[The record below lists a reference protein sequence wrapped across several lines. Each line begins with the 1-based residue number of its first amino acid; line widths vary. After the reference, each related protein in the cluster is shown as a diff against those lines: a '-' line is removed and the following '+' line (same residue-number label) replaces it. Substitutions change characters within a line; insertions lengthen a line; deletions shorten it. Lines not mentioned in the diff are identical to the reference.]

1 MGCAHAMA
9 RYPIG
14 LLSSS
19 RGVESSNELRRINKG
34 LQQNPSR
41 PISSTSTQYPARA
54 YNTLRS
60 FTLQSS
66 RIAFLLLIIL
76 HTFIPTSAL
85 AHYAPHRL
93 LLIQIRNPSYPH
105 LYLYPHQNILLT
117 EALACTSPRHHHTH
131 LPILSYQYL
140 VVLGWHR

>member
-1 MGCAHAMA
+1 MLMLWHVTQLGCCHQVVVLKVRMSC
-9 RYPIG
+9 G
-14 LLSSS
+14 
-19 RGVESSNELRRINKG
+19 ESTKDFNKTPAVQF
-34 LQQNPSR
+34 LA
-41 PISSTSTQYPARA
+41 TSTQYPARA

>member
-1 MGCAHAMA
+1 MLCTCCCHQVVVLKVRMNC
-9 RYPIG
+9 R
-14 LLSSS
+14 
-19 RGVESSNELRRINKG
+19 ESTKDFNKTPAVQFLA
-34 LQQNPSR
+34 LQH
-41 PISSTSTQYPARA
+41 
-54 YNTLRS
+54 NTLLVLTTHFALLPSTHPELPSSCSS
-60 FTLQSS
+60 FSK
-66 RIAFLLLIIL
+66 I
-76 HTFIPTSAL
+76 TFIPISAL

-93 LLIQIRNPSYPH
+93 LLIHICNPSHPH